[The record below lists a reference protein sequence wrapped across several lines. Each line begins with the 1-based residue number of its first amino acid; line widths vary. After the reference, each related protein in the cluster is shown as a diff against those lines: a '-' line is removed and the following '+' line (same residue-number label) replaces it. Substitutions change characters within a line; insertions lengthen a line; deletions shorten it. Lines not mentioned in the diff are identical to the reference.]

1 LLSNSKEEKNMDGW
15 LLWGTRIIQSLQAF
29 GNPVLD
35 TLFKGITFV
44 GDEKFALLVVPF
56 LYWALDKALAL
67 RMGFL
72 YLGSAYVNTV
82 LKAVFAVPRPSAT
95 AVRVIAPAEGY
106 SFPSGHAQTTTT
118 VWGYLATQVRKA
130 WFWAVT
136 TVLIVLVG
144 LSRVYLGVHYPQDVI
159 VGTVIGLVLVA
170 VYNWLLGS
178 YAGRIR
184 SRTSRHSAKNAER
197 SSGERGTEYRL
208 SLPAKLALAFA
219 VPLLLLALHAE
230 PDTGSSMGT
239 LLGLGVGVTL
249 EGEWVRFSSAGPWS
263 KRIVRFLA
271 GLIVL
276 LGLYFGL
283 KAVLPEGLLFRVV
296 RYALIGLWA
305 SLGAPWMF
313 LRLGLAHRE

>member
-1 LLSNSKEEKNMDGW
+1 MTGW
-15 LLWGTRIIQSLQAF
+15 ILWGTRVIQSVQAL
-29 GNPVLD
+29 GSPLLD
-35 TLFKGITFV
+35 ALFKAITLL
-44 GDEKFALLVVPF
+44 GDEKIALFVVPF

-82 LKAVFAVPRPSAT
+82 LKAVFAVPRPSPS
-95 AVRVIAPAEGY
+95 AVRVIVPAEGY
-106 SFPSGHAQTTTT
+106 SFPSGHAQTTAT
-118 VWGYLATQVRKA
+118 VWGYLASQVRKA

-136 TVLIVLVG
+136 AVLIALVG

-159 VGTVIGLVLVA
+159 VGTLIGLMLVG

-184 SRTSRHSAKNAER
+184 ISF
-197 SSGERGTEYRL
+197 
-208 SLPAKLALAFA
+208 PAKLAVALA
-219 VPLLLLALHAE
+219 VPLILLALHAE
-230 PDTGSSMGT
+230 ADTGSSMGT
-239 LLGLGVGVTL
+239 LLGLGVGVSL
-249 EGEWVRFSSAGPWS
+249 EGEHVRFSSAGPWS
-263 KRIVRFLA
+263 KRIARFLA
-271 GLIVL
+271 GLAVL

-283 KAVLPEGLLFRVV
+283 KGALPEGLLFRTT

-313 LRLGLAHRE
+313 VKLGLAQRQ

>member
-1 LLSNSKEEKNMDGW
+1 MDGW

-170 VYNWLLGS
+170 IYNWLLRS
-178 YAGRIR
+178 YAGRVR
-184 SRTSRHSAKNAER
+184 SRT
-197 SSGERGTEYRL
+197 ERGMEYRL
-208 SLPAKLALAFA
+208 SLVAKLAVAFA
-219 VPLLLLALHAE
+219 VPLVLLALHAE
-230 PDTGSSMGT
+230 TDTGSSMGT
-239 LLGLGVGVTL
+239 LLGLGVGVVL
-249 EGEWVRFSSAGPWS
+249 EGEWVRFSTAGTWV
-263 KRIVRFLA
+263 KRITRFLA

-283 KAVLPEGLLFRVV
+283 KAVLPEGLLFRTV

-313 LRLGLAHRE
+313 VKLGLAQREQKNVRRT

>member
-1 LLSNSKEEKNMDGW
+1 MDGW
-15 LLWGTRIIQSLQAF
+15 LLWGTRVIQSVQAF

-35 TLFKGITFV
+35 AVFKVITFL
-44 GDEKFALLVVPF
+44 GDEKFALLIVPF

-82 LKAVFAVPRPSAT
+82 LKAAFAVPRPSAT
-95 AVRVIAPAEGY
+95 AVRVITPTEGY
-106 SFPSGHAQTTTT
+106 SFPSGHAQTTAT
-118 VWGYLATQVRKA
+118 VWVYLATQVRKL

-170 VYNWLLGS
+170 VYNWLLRW

-184 SRTSRHSAKNAER
+184 
-197 SSGERGTEYRL
+197 L
-208 SLPAKLALAFA
+208 SLLAKLAIALA
-219 VPLLLLALHAE
+219 VPLILLALHAE
-230 PDTGSSMGT
+230 TDTGSSMGT

-263 KRIVRFLA
+263 KRITRFLA

-283 KAVLPEGLLFRVV
+283 KAVLPEGLLFRTV

-313 LRLGLAHRE
+313 VKLGLAQREQKNVRRT